1 MTERDSIRFGDA
13 TIEYEVRRSAR
24 RKKTVQITVERGGV
38 LVAAPAATPKKEL
51 RSIVLKRAGW
61 ILRQASTERA
71 EAPAKRFVS
80 GQTFPYLGGDVRLV
94 LEMADSSGSSVS
106 FEGATLRVFVPAGLP
121 DADRAGLIRN
131 ALVDWYCA
139 RAAEHIPDHVDRWWS
154 RLGRGDK
161 PRILIRNQRR
171 RWGSCA
177 WDGTPTLQLA
187 RDDAGAG
194 SGGLHRGSR
203 AGPSDRQEPLVRFLV
218 PGGPSRPRRQ
228 AAAAA
233 PAGGR
238 RHTPVLT
245 PA

>member
-94 LEMADSSGSSVS
+94 LEMADSSGVS

-177 WDGTPTLQLA
+177 WDGTLRFNWRVMMLEPALVDYIVAHELA
-187 RDDAGAG
+187 HLTVRNH
-194 SGGLHRGSR
+194 S
-203 AGPSDRQEPLVRFLV
+203 SDFWSLVARHV
-218 PGGPSRPRRQ
+218 PDVKQRRQ
-228 AAAAA
+228 RLRAVEGTL
-233 PAGGR
+233 PF
-238 RHTPVLT
+238 
-245 PA
+245 

>member
-177 WDGTPTLQLA
+177 WDGTLRFNWRVMMLEPALVDYIVAHELA
-187 RDDAGAG
+187 HLTVRNH
-194 SGGLHRGSR
+194 S
-203 AGPSDRQEPLVRFLV
+203 SDFWSLVARHV
-218 PGGPSRPRRQ
+218 PDVKQRRQ
-228 AAAAA
+228 RLRAVEGTL
-233 PAGGR
+233 PF
-238 RHTPVLT
+238 
-245 PA
+245 

>member
-80 GQTFPYLGGDVRLV
+80 GQTFPYLGCDVRLV
-94 LEMADSSGSSVS
+94 LEMADSSESSVS

-177 WDGTPTLQLA
+177 WDGTLRFNWRVMMLEPALVDYIVAHELA
-187 RDDAGAG
+187 HLTVRNH
-194 SGGLHRGSR
+194 S
-203 AGPSDRQEPLVRFLV
+203 SDFWSLVARHV
-218 PGGPSRPRRQ
+218 PDVKQRRQ
-228 AAAAA
+228 RLRAVEGTL
-233 PAGGR
+233 PF
-238 RHTPVLT
+238 
-245 PA
+245 

>member
-1 MTERDSIRFGDA
+1 MTERDSVRFGDA

-94 LEMADSSGSSVS
+94 LEMADSSESSVS
-106 FEGATLRVFVPAGLP
+106 FESATLRVFVPAGLP
-121 DADRAGLIRN
+121 DADDRAGLIRS
-131 ALVDWYCA
+131 ALIDWYCA

-177 WDGTPTLQLA
+177 WDGTLRFNWRVMMLEPALVDYIVAHELA
-187 RDDAGAG
+187 HLTVRNH
-194 SGGLHRGSR
+194 S
-203 AGPSDRQEPLVRFLV
+203 SDFWALVARHV
-218 PGGPSRPRRQ
+218 PDVKQRRQ
-228 AAAAA
+228 RLRAVEGTL
-233 PAGGR
+233 PF
-238 RHTPVLT
+238 
-245 PA
+245 